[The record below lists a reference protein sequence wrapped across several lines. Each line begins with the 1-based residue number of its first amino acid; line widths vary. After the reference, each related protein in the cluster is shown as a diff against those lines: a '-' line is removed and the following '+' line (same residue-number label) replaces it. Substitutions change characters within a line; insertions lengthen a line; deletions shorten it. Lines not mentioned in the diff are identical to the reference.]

1 MTRKMPSVRPSRAE
15 IAKMFEEKNKSKN
28 DASVAPESTR
38 LDILSDQE
46 FSFQPYKKPAQ
57 KKPPNAPARLN
68 FPAKKPTPKAS
79 PKAAPK
85 RPAYGSKRPSAKR
98 PTWFGKKAGYKGQN
112 QGGRMHGYYAA
123 IQRRRQQA
131 KIAAQK
137 RAEAAKL
144 ARRKEIAAKLAE
156 KMQAH
161 KEQKEMEQLAI
172 EVEGSGIGDSDRLD
186 GLSGRSGGPAGPGGL
201 MARGQRWQPMEKQN
215 TNENARFI
223 VNLGQVFQ
231 DFNFED
237 YFQMND
243 FEEILEEANEIV
255 EQNANQ
261 SESFSLG
268 TDYAFDYTYTDDFT
282 QAAEGKFIDWTSS
295 NPDIA
300 KLEEVIGEERNAIR
314 CWTCKRTYWDSGS
327 TGEYQY
333 LIDHGGPRI
342 PDFRF

>member
-1 MTRKMPSVRPSRAE
+1 MPSVRPSRAE
-15 IAKMFEEKNKSKN
+15 IAKMFEERNKAKSDESSEK
-28 DASVAPESTR
+28 VTPESTR

-57 KKPPNAPARLN
+57 KKPPSAPARLN
-68 FPAKKPTPKAS
+68 IPAKKPTPKA
-79 PKAAPK
+79 APK
-85 RPAYGSKRPSAKR
+85 RSVYGGKKPAGKR

-144 ARRKEIAAKLAE
+144 ARRKQIAKQLAQ
-156 KMQAH
+156 KMQEH
-161 KEQKEMEQLAI
+161 KEKKELEQLAI
-172 EVEGSGIGDSDRLD
+172 EVEGSGLGDSDRLD
-186 GLSGRSGGPAGPGGL
+186 GLSGRSGGPAGL
-201 MARGQRWQPMEKQN
+201 MARGQRWQPMEKLN
-215 TNENARFI
+215 TNDNARWI
-223 VNLGQVFQ
+223 VNLDQIFH

-243 FEEILEEANEIV
+243 FEDILEEANEIV
-255 EQNANQ
+255 EQNENQ
-261 SESFSLG
+261 AESFSLES
-268 TDYAFDYTYTDDFT
+268 DYSLDYTYTDDFT
-282 QAAEGKFIDWTSS
+282 EAAEGKFIDWTSA

-314 CWTCKRTYWDSGS
+314 CWTCKRTYWDAGS
-327 TGEYQY
+327 TGKY
-333 LIDHGGPRI
+333 H
-342 PDFRF
+342 